1 MHYSFDSTELIDE
14 LESDIEEYGTDL
26 VVWGYWIVMPNG
38 QELFVDYYFIDG
50 DELEEFDKKVSEEY
64 DQFLRKAIPAVEL
77 LDKFKK
83 EKEIL

>member
-1 MHYSFDSTELIDE
+1 MNYSFDSTELIDE
-14 LESDIEEYGTDL
+14 LEFDIEEYGNDL

-50 DELEEFDKKVSEEY
+50 DELEEFDEKVSEEY
-64 DQFLRKAIPAVEL
+64 DQFFRKKMSAVKL
-77 LDKFKK
+77 LDKFRK